1 MHSVF
6 MDYRARGSWI
16 GNVRGRLGKAGY
28 GGSDVTCILVCISSV
43 MRMRAPTAIYQ
54 ASLVPRPST
63 PPVFDRLQYAKTE
76 GEGLG
81 NFIT

>member
-1 MHSVF
+1 MVKERLNLFPTFKLTYTYLTLCIVVEDEVKDEPKEEGMHN
-6 MDYRARGSWI
+6 M
-16 GNVRGRLGKAGY
+16 L
-28 GGSDVTCILVCISSV
+28 
-43 MRMRAPTAIYQ
+43 P
-54 ASLVPRPST
+54 LVPRPST